1 MRRFLP
7 GAISCSSCS
16 GDTAPKNL
24 SIRSA
29 LDFQARRAE
38 LIIRVSKDSLACML
52 NLSFPANYQR
62 SPRPAVQL
70 FPTGGALTGKR
81 ALGTCAPRRRPPLE
95 RPNSKRLAS
104 LVVVCHLTDARY

>member
-62 SPRPAVQL
+62 SPQSAVPP
-70 FPTGGALTGKR
+70 FTTGGALTGKR
-81 ALGTCAPRRRPPLE
+81 AVGTYAPVAELLLSSQIE
-95 RPNSKRLAS
+95 N
-104 LVVVCHLTDARY
+104 HLRSWMVPDI